1 MPFSTFR
8 PIWVLLLALTGAFAQ
23 DNPLATA
30 APFALTG
37 APHGSAACGGE
48 IAAIHGVW
56 RSPQVYV
63 PLYADE
69 GTVAYLAALG
79 AKAAGVRRTV
89 AAVLPVYS
97 NEPVHF
103 RRGNFVFLSTALIV
117 EAHDEQEL
125 IDAIQADS
133 QSGRTNQSVGQA
145 ACATWTPGSLA
156 SLPEIQQMLGIRLAE
171 YAKWTAPGLKR
182 REGLPHHQ
190 PAI

>member
-79 AKAAGVRRTV
+79 AKAAGDRQRV
-89 AAVLPVYS
+89 AAVLPVYTA
-97 NEPVHF
+97 EPVHF
-103 RRGNFVFLSTALIV
+103 RLGNFVFLSTSLIV

-125 IDAIQADS
+125 IDTIQAEFRSD
-133 QSGRTNQSVGQA
+133 RTKRHVGPP
-145 ACATWTPGSLA
+145 ACALLTPGSPA